1 MEQYLVRDLMVPFS
15 EYASVRIGTTLLDAL
30 RTLERAQEAY
40 SMSKYEHRA
49 VLVLDES
56 DKVVGKISQL
66 RVLRAIETEFTG
78 MVEMDN
84 LRAFGFSNT
93 YLAGLKEKQRLQG
106 QVITTESLRR
116 AAGKKVEAFM
126 QTPTPG
132 EFVADDATLDTAI
145 HLLTA
150 GAHLSLLVTRGDKIV
165 GILRISDVFAAV
177 FHEMMATAT

>member
-1 MEQYLVRDLMVPFS
+1 MEQYRVRDLMVPFS
-15 EYASVRIGTTLLDAL
+15 EYASVRVGTTLLEAL

-49 VLVLDES
+49 VLVLD
-56 DKVVGKISQL
+56 DGGKVVGKISQL
-66 RVLRAIETEFTG
+66 RALRAIETEFTG
-78 MVEMDN
+78 QVEMDS
-84 LRAFGFSNT
+84 LRSFGFSNT
-93 YLAGLKEKQRLQG
+93 YLAGLKEKHRLQG
-106 QVITTESLRR
+106 QVITTETLKK
-116 AAGKKVEAFM
+116 AAAMKVESFM

-132 EFVADDATLDTAI
+132 EFVAEDATLDTAI

-150 GAHLSLLVTRGDKIV
+150 GAHLSLLVTRDDKIV

>member
-1 MEQYLVRDLMVPFS
+1 MEQYRVRDLMVPFS
-15 EYASVRIGTTLLDAL
+15 EYASVRVGTTLLDAL
-30 RTLERAQEAY
+30 RALERAQVAY

-49 VLVLDES
+49 VLVLDET

-66 RVLRAIETEFTG
+66 RALRAMETEFTG
-78 MVEMDN
+78 QGEMEN

-106 QVITTESLRR
+106 QVITSETLRR
-116 AAGKKVEAFM
+116 ASAKKVESFM

-132 EFVADDATLDTAI
+132 EFVAEDATLDTAI

-150 GAHLSLLVTRGDKIV
+150 GAHLSLLVTKDDKIV